1 MKIRLKR
8 MRGRE
13 HKMLTGKEVVS
24 KCDIGE
30 MAVDEVDCPMAGADS
45 SSLRKEI
52 MNAT

>member
-13 HKMLTGKEVVS
+13 HKMLTGKEEVS

-30 MAVDEVDCPMAGADS
+30 MPVDESDSLWAEAD
-45 SSLRKEI
+45 
-52 MNAT
+52 